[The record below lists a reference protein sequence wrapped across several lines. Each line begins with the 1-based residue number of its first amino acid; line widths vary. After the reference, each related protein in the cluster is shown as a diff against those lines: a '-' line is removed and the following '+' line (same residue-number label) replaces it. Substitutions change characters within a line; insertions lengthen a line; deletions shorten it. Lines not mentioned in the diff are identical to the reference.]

1 MTERKK
7 VLFVAPESLPVPP
20 VRGGAV
26 EAVIDEAARKLAACL
41 SVAVVSTSD
50 ATLPLAHES
59 DGVRYLHV
67 KRQCSLARD
76 KLQLRL
82 VKLPF
87 LPLPLA
93 CYRNP
98 YVSGV
103 LQYIAAEQ
111 PDIVHIHNSP
121 IYVLF
126 VRKQFPRMKIVLHMH
141 NRHLVRM
148 NRRLGE
154 KIVAQADAIVGV
166 SQYIVNEITAAFPE
180 SQSRCTCLY
189 NGVDLNLFRPKASF
203 AIDAV
208 KKKYKVHPEKRI
220 LLFAG
225 RLIPQKGI
233 HLLLQTLGKMEMPN
247 WQLVIVGASWFQSKK
262 ESSYIKKLK
271 ALAAQLDNEVVFTG
285 YVPHKQMP
293 EVLAMA
299 DFLVF
304 PSIGPEAFPLTVLE
318 SQAVGVPV
326 ICNAAGGAAE
336 SILEGKTGFINSILN
351 FDGLKRVLDLM
362 KRLSSKEYYEMVE
375 QSRVH
380 VEEKFNMDGYKKTYK
395 YLYKRFLDSGAEKR
409 CQK

>member
-1 MTERKK
+1 MAERKK

-50 ATLPLAHES
+50 ASLPLAHES

-103 LQYIAAEQ
+103 LRHIAAEQ

-148 NRRLGE
+148 NRSLGK

-180 SQSRCTCLY
+180 CQSRCTCLY
-189 NGVDLNLFRPKASF
+189 NGVDLNLFCPKASF

-233 HLLLQTLGKMEMPN
+233 HLLLQTLGKMNMPD
-247 WQLVIVGASWFQSKK
+247 WQMVIVGASWFQSKK

-271 ALAAQLDNEVVFTG
+271 ALAAQLENEVVFTG
-285 YVPHKQMP
+285 YVPHEQMP

-304 PSIGPEAFPLTVLE
+304 PSIGPEALGLISLE
-318 SQAVGVPV
+318 AQAVGTPV

-336 SILEGKTGFINSILN
+336 TVKERQTGLINETLDEIGLHRALAEVQKISLERYFQMSEQCRENMEEN
-351 FDGLKRVLDLM
+351 FNIDKYSEKYMHL
-362 KRLSSKEYYEMVE
+362 YEGM
-375 QSRVH
+375 
-380 VEEKFNMDGYKKTYK
+380 
-395 YLYKRFLDSGAEKR
+395 L
-409 CQK
+409 

>member
-1 MTERKK
+1 MAERKK

-41 SVAVVSTSD
+41 SVAVVSTND
-50 ATLPLAHES
+50 ASLPLAHES

-103 LQYIAAEQ
+103 LRHIAAEQ

-148 NRRLGE
+148 NRSLGK

-189 NGVDLNLFRPKASF
+189 NGVDLNLFRPKTSF
-203 AIDAV
+203 AIDAI
-208 KKKYKVHPEKRI
+208 KKKYKVHPEKKI
-220 LLFAG
+220 LLFVG

-233 HLLLQTLGKMEMPN
+233 HFLLQTLGKMDMPD

-271 ALAAQLDNEVVFTG
+271 ALAAQLENEVVFTG
-285 YVPHKQMP
+285 YVPHEQMP

-304 PSIGPEAFPLTVLE
+304 PSIGPEALGLISLE
-318 SQAVGVPV
+318 AQAVGTPV

-336 SILEGKTGFINSILN
+336 TILEEKTGFVNQ
-351 FDGLKRVLDLM
+351 RLDAI
-362 KRLSSKEYYEMVE
+362 
-375 QSRVH
+375 
-380 VEEKFNMDGYKKTYK
+380 G
-395 YLYKRFLDSGAEKR
+395 LYKTLNLMQQVSLEQFAEMQRECRMNIERNFNINRYPEKYR
-409 CQK
+409 NLYNGFFI

>member
-1 MTERKK
+1 MAERKK

-50 ATLPLAHES
+50 ASLPLAHES

-103 LQYIAAEQ
+103 LRHIAAEQ

-148 NRRLGE
+148 NRSLGK

-180 SQSRCTCLY
+180 CQSRCTCLY
-189 NGVDLNLFRPKASF
+189 NGVDLNLFCPKASF
-203 AIDAV
+203 AIDAI
-208 KKKYKVHPEKRI
+208 KKKYKVHPEKKI

-233 HLLLQTLGKMEMPN
+233 HLLLQTLGKMDMPD
-247 WQLVIVGASWFQSKK
+247 WQMVIVGASWFQSKK

-271 ALAAQLDNEVVFTG
+271 ALAAQLENEVVFTG
-285 YVPHKQMP
+285 YVPHEQMP

-304 PSIGPEAFPLTVLE
+304 PSIGPEALGLISLE
-318 SQAVGVPV
+318 AQAVGTPV

-336 SILEGKTGFINSILN
+336 TVKERQTGFINETLDEIGLHRALAEVQKISLERYFQIAEQCRVNMEEN
-351 FDGLKRVLDLM
+351 FNIDKYSEKYMHL
-362 KRLSSKEYYEMVE
+362 YEGM
-375 QSRVH
+375 
-380 VEEKFNMDGYKKTYK
+380 
-395 YLYKRFLDSGAEKR
+395 L
-409 CQK
+409 

>member
-148 NRRLGE
+148 NRSLGE

-180 SQSRCTCLY
+180 SQSRCACLY
-189 NGVDLNLFRPKASF
+189 NGVDLNLFRPKTSF
-203 AIDAV
+203 AIDAI
-208 KKKYKVHPEKRI
+208 KKKYKVHSEKKI

-233 HLLLQTLGKMEMPN
+233 HLLLQTLSKMDMPD
-247 WQLVIVGASWFQSKK
+247 WQLVIVGTSWFQSKK

-271 ALAAQLDNEVVFTG
+271 VLAAQLENEVIFTG
-285 YVPHKQMP
+285 YVPHEQMP
-293 EVLAMA
+293 EMLAMA

-304 PSIGPEAFPLTVLE
+304 PSIGPEALGLISLE
-318 SQAVGVPV
+318 AQAVGTPV

-336 SILEGKTGFINSILN
+336 TVKEKQTGLINETLDEIGLHRALTEVQKISLERYFQMAEQCRVYMEEN
-351 FDGLKRVLDLM
+351 FNIDKYSEKYMHL
-362 KRLSSKEYYEMVE
+362 YEGM
-375 QSRVH
+375 
-380 VEEKFNMDGYKKTYK
+380 
-395 YLYKRFLDSGAEKR
+395 L
-409 CQK
+409 

>member
-50 ATLPLAHES
+50 ASLPLVHES

-103 LQYIAAEQ
+103 LRHIAAEQ

-126 VRKQFPRMKIVLHMH
+126 VRKQFPQMKIVLHMH

-148 NRRLGE
+148 NRSLAK

-166 SQYIVNEITAAFPE
+166 SQYIVNEISAALPE
-180 SQSRCTCLY
+180 CQSRCTCLY

-203 AIDAV
+203 AIDAI
-208 KKKYKVHPEKRI
+208 KKKYNVHPAKKI

-233 HLLLQTLGKMEMPN
+233 HLLLQTLGKMDMPD
-247 WQLVIVGASWFQSKK
+247 WQMVIVGASWFQSKQ

-271 ALAAQLDNEVVFTG
+271 ALAAQMDNEVVFTG
-285 YVPHKQMP
+285 YVPHEQMP

-304 PSIGPEAFPLTVLE
+304 PSIGPEALGLISLE
-318 SQAVGVPV
+318 AQAVGTPV

-336 SILEGKTGFINSILN
+336 TVKEKQTGFINETLDEIGLHRALTEVQKISLERYFQMEEQCRVYMEEN
-351 FDGLKRVLDLM
+351 FNIDKYSEKYMHL
-362 KRLSSKEYYEMVE
+362 YEGM
-375 QSRVH
+375 
-380 VEEKFNMDGYKKTYK
+380 
-395 YLYKRFLDSGAEKR
+395 L
-409 CQK
+409 